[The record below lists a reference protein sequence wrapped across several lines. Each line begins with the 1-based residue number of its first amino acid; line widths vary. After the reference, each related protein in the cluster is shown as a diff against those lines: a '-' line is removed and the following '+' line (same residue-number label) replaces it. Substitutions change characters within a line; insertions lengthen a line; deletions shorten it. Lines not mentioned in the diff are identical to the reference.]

1 MTNEPLRLRD
11 IMIVG
16 GGCYGTFYAGQ
27 LLAAVERGKLECG
40 TIRVVDRN
48 PDCQAHRELAPGG
61 VLEIVTAEWDE
72 FLDHWLAAADPADT
86 VVPSPLMPHLMSDWL
101 LRRARTAWP
110 GREIGLAPVSEPGRT
125 PFDQLAPDG
134 TRYLSHADWLCPVH
148 CIEPAICPVIKAP
161 RAWQMEETVHAL
173 AARLGQHRPVA
184 GVATFFCRHR
194 IFGVGM
200 FGVDEAHRAE
210 ALLRQAGESGQADSI
225 VVATVSG
232 CHGAVSLLN
241 LGALLRQSGRSPPAD
256 T

>member
-1 MTNEPLRLRD
+1 MMEQALRLRD

-27 LLAAVERGKLECG
+27 LLSAIERGKLECG

-48 PDCQAHRELAPGG
+48 ADCQARGELPASSAIE
-61 VLEIVTAEWDE
+61 VVTAEWGA
-72 FLDHWLAAADPADT
+72 FLDRWLETADPADT

-101 LRRARTAWP
+101 QRRARTAWP
-110 GREIGLAPVSEPGRT
+110 GREIGLGPVTEPGRT

-148 CIEPAICPVIKAP
+148 CIEPAVCPVIKAP
-161 RAWQMEETVHAL
+161 RAWQMEETVQAL
-173 AARLGQHRPVA
+173 AARMRQHRPVA

-210 ALLRQAGESGQADSI
+210 ALLQSAGATGDPTSI

-232 CHGAVSLLN
+232 CHGAVSVLE
-241 LGALLRQSGRSPPAD
+241 LR
-256 T
+256 

>member
-1 MTNEPLRLRD
+1 MTGQPLRLRD

-16 GGCYGTFYAGQ
+16 GGCYGTYYAGQ
-27 LLAAVERGKLECG
+27 LFAAVERGRLECG
-40 TIRVVDRN
+40 AIRVVDRN
-48 PDCQAHRELAPGG
+48 PDCQASRQLSASSAIEVVA
-61 VLEIVTAEWDE
+61 AEWDE
-72 FLDHWLAAADPADT
+72 FLDYWLDTADPADT
-86 VVPSPLMPHLMSDWL
+86 IVPSPLMPHLMSDWL
-101 LRRARTAWP
+101 HRRARTMWP
-110 GREIGLAPVSEPGRT
+110 GRAIGQGLVTEPGRT

-148 CIEPAICPVIKAP
+148 CIEPAVCPVIKAP

-173 AARLGQHRPVA
+173 ASRLRQHQPVA

-210 ALLRQAGESGQADSI
+210 TELQRAGASGDPASL

-232 CHGAVSLLN
+232 CHGAVSLLE
-241 LGALLRQSGRSPPAD
+241 LGVTPPAREPQPVLY
-256 T
+256 

>member
-1 MTNEPLRLRD
+1 MTDGPLRLHD

-27 LLAAVERGKLECG
+27 LLSAVGRGKLECG
-40 TIRVVDRN
+40 IIRVVDRN
-48 PDCQAHRELAPGG
+48 PGCQASRELAHEGL
-61 VLEIVTAEWDE
+61 LEVVTDEWDA
-72 FLDHWLAAADPADT
+72 FLDRWLDTADPADT

-101 LRRARTAWP
+101 LRRARAAWP
-110 GREIGLAPVSEPGRT
+110 GREIGLVPVTEPGRT

-173 AARLGQHRPVA
+173 AARLGQHRHVA

-200 FGVDEAHRAE
+200 FGVDEARRAE
-210 ALLRQAGESGQADSI
+210 ELLQQAGDHGDPTSI

-232 CHGAVSLLN
+232 CHGAVGLLE
-241 LGALLRQSGRSPPAD
+241 LGMAVA
-256 T
+256 TAWA